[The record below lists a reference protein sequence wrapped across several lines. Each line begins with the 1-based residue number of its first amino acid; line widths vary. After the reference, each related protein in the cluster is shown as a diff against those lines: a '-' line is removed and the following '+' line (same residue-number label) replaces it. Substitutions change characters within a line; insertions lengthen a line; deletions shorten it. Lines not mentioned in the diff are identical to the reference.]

1 MNALRILLLED
12 DWQLQNALRSTLE
25 AGGHQVSTCKS
36 LREAQACMLQHLGTA
51 QAMELVL
58 LDLNLPD
65 GLGDALLDWMNRE
78 GIECPVIVTSATFDD
93 ARKVQLLDAGARDYL
108 VKPFSAAELMA
119 RIRVLFRYKVLTT
132 PNQPGPNYVQAGLTV
147 DLGKREVLRHGEAVH
162 LTPKEFA
169 LLALMVEHAGEVLTH
184 RQLLKHAWGADY
196 VDHLHY
202 LRLFMAQL
210 RSKLEDNPN
219 EPSLI
224 LTETGVGYRLK
235 AADTP

>member
-12 DWQLQNALRSTLE
+12 DLQLQKALRSTLE
-25 AGGHQVSTCKS
+25 DVGHQVQSCKT
-36 LREAQACMLQHLGTA
+36 LREAQACMLEHLGTA
-51 QAMELVL
+51 QAIELVL

-65 GLGDALLDWMNRE
+65 GLGDALLDWINRE
-78 GIECPVIVTSATFDD
+78 NIECPVIVTSATFDD

-108 VKPFSAAELMA
+108 VKPFSAAELLA
-119 RIRVLFRYKVLTT
+119 RIRVLFRYKAVAA
-132 PNQPGPNYVQAGLTV
+132 PSQSGPDYAQAGLTV

-162 LTPKEFA
+162 LTPKEYA
-169 LLALMVEHAGEVLTH
+169 LLALMVGHAGEVLTH

-219 EPSLI
+219 EPALI

-235 AADTP
+235 ASENT